1 LCSAG
6 RDEDFLSHFTIER
19 RCYRVDATSE
29 ALSETET
36 GKVPFDL
43 ESIFRVKYAHIARVI
58 ARIVRDRARAEEL
71 AVEVFL
77 KLWRTRQ
84 AQGDKADGWLYRTA
98 IRTAL
103 DELRRTTRRARYERL
118 LGFARSGPSP
128 EEMHAAM
135 EEQEKVRMVL
145 KAIAPRQAELLLL
158 RSEDLSYAEIADALE
173 LNPASVGTLLSRA
186 QNAFRKE
193 YVSRHGNE

>member
-1 LCSAG
+1 
-6 RDEDFLSHFTIER
+6 
-19 RCYRVDATSE
+19 VDATSE

-36 GKVPFDL
+36 GKVSFDL
-43 ESIFRVKYAHIARVI
+43 ESIFRLKYAHIARVI

-84 AQGDKADGWLYRTA
+84 AHGDKAAGWLYRTA

-103 DELRRTTRRARYERL
+103 DELRRTARRARYERL
-118 LGFARSGPSP
+118 FGFARSGPSP
-128 EEMHAAM
+128 EEIHAAT
-135 EEQEKVRMVL
+135 EEQERVRTVL
-145 KAIAPRQAELLLL
+145 KAMAPRQAELLLL
-158 RSEDLSYAEIADALE
+158 RSEDLTYAEIADALE

-186 QNAFRKE
+186 QNGFRKE
-193 YVSRHGNE
+193 YVSRYGNQ